1 MALCSQELR
10 EATASNADLC
20 GLQDALRVCTVFE
33 EEVERLDTTA
43 SKGWYCVSLAHQTD
57 IAVCLCMVDQ
67 ECVSCEAQTSASH
80 QETTSERKRIFQE
93 VYYLDYTVISYQ
105 LCCKISNGIW
115 MLTIC
120 PQNNIDRTKIW

>member
-1 MALCSQELR
+1 M
-10 EATASNADLC
+10 
-20 GLQDALRVCTVFE
+20 FE

-67 ECVSCEAQTSASH
+67 ECVSREAQTSASH
-80 QETTSERKRIFQE
+80 QETSASHQATTSERKRIFQE

-115 MLTIC
+115 MLTIFLRITLTGLKFGSDKLIVG
-120 PQNNIDRTKIW
+120 QFGR